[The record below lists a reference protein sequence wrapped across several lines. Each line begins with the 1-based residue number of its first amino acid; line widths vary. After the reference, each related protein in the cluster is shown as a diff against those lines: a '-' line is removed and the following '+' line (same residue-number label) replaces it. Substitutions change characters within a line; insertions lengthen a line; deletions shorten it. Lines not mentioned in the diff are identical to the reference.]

1 MNNTVLEFEC
11 IGMDGG
17 SKFPIEYTG
26 RGQDISPEFIIKNLS
41 PNAKTLAVTLED
53 LSHPIKDFTHW
64 VIWNIPATDRIKKN
78 IPVGKTVPML
88 GNARQGIGYGFHRYV
103 GPKPPKGKK
112 HTYRFTVYL
121 ENLQRLLGQPP
132 VPEDGEFSEE
142 DIDKYVF
149 GVRVYE
155 DRFEW
160 LLNLSPEAR
169 GELDDAG
176 SPVYFTKLTV
186 TPDDERAWFKMHP
199 QWSKSNKYAE
209 LEAWI
214 FI

>member
-64 VIWNIPATDRIKKN
+64 VIWNIPAADKIKKN
-78 IPVGKTVPML
+78 IPAGKTVSML
-88 GNARQGIGYGFHRYV
+88 GNARQGIGYGFHRYA

-112 HTYRFTVYL
+112 HTYRFTVYSL
-121 ENLQRLLGQPP
+121 DCEINISANSMKRNFLKKAERYIIQKGCRLSENSRKHGVKVWDMVSLSQQNHNGGRRHG
-132 VPEDGEFSEE
+132 VHSRSGSES
-142 DIDKYVF
+142 
-149 GVRVYE
+149 G
-155 DRFEW
+155 
-160 LLNLSPEAR
+160 NSTA
-169 GELDDAG
+169 
-176 SPVYFTKLTV
+176 
-186 TPDDERAWFKMHP
+186 
-199 QWSKSNKYAE
+199 
-209 LEAWI
+209 
-214 FI
+214 

>member
-64 VIWNIPATDRIKKN
+64 VIWNIPAADRIKKN
-78 IPVGKTVPML
+78 IPAGKTVPML
-88 GNARQGIGYGFHRYV
+88 GNAHQGIGYGFHRYA

-112 HTYRFTVYL
+112 HTYRFTVYSL
-121 ENLQRLLGQPP
+121 DCEINISANSMKRNFLKKAERHIIQKGSI
-132 VPEDGEFSEE
+132 VGEFE
-142 DIDKYVF
+142 
-149 GVRVYE
+149 
-155 DRFEW
+155 
-160 LLNLSPEAR
+160 
-169 GELDDAG
+169 
-176 SPVYFTKLTV
+176 
-186 TPDDERAWFKMHP
+186 
-199 QWSKSNKYAE
+199 
-209 LEAWI
+209 
-214 FI
+214 